1 MKKSLLIQ
9 SVAVAAF
16 VAATA
21 NGWALPP
28 RQHSVSGVITDIDR
42 EARTI
47 TLAPSKADKPLV
59 FVWKNYT
66 RFSRGWSRICLGT
79 LQPGQPVKVYYRRE
93 VGQLVPREVSLR
105 TEPPTRCTSG
115 CACANGAN

>member
-1 MKKSLLIQ
+1 MKTSLLINL
-9 SVAVAAF
+9 VAVAAL

-28 RQHSVSGVITDIDR
+28 RQHSVSGVITDIHRD
-42 EARTI
+42 ARTI
-47 TLAPSKADKPLV
+47 TLAPSKSNQPLV
-59 FVWKNYT
+59 FVWKEYT
-66 RFSRGWSRICLGT
+66 RFSRSWSRICLGT
-79 LQPGQPVKVYYRRE
+79 LQSGQPVKVYYRARSR
-93 VGQLVPREVSLR
+93 QLVPREVSLR

>member
-1 MKKSLLIQ
+1 MKKSLLIH

-16 VAATA
+16 VSAPA
-21 NGWALPP
+21 NGWAMPP
-28 RQHSVSGVITDIDR
+28 RQHSVTGVITGIDR
-42 EARTI
+42 DAHTI

-59 FVWKNYT
+59 FVWRNST
-66 RFSRGWSRICLGT
+66 RFSKGWGRSCLGM
-79 LQPGQPVKVYYRRE
+79 LQPGRTVKVYYRRE

-105 TEPPTRCTSG
+105 TAAPTRCTTG

>member
-1 MKKSLLIQ
+1 MKTSLLIQ

-21 NGWALPP
+21 NGWAMPP
-28 RQHSVSGVITDIDR
+28 RQHSVSGVITDINRD
-42 EARTI
+42 AHTI
-47 TLAPSKADKPLV
+47 KLALSKSNQPLV
-59 FVWKNYT
+59 FVWKDST

-93 VGQLVPREVSLR
+93 IGQLVPREVSLR
-105 TEPPTRCTSG
+105 TETPTRCTTG
-115 CACANGAN
+115 CACVNGAN

>member
-1 MKKSLLIQ
+1 MKTSLLIPT
-9 SVAVAAF
+9 VAVAAF
-16 VAATA
+16 VTATA

-47 TLAPSKADKPLV
+47 TLAPSNGDQPLV
-59 FVWKNYT
+59 FDWKDST
-66 RFSRGWSRICLGT
+66 RFSQGWSRICLGT
-79 LQPGQPVKVYYRRE
+79 LKLRQPVKVYYRRE

-105 TEPPTRCTSG
+105 TETLARCTTG
-115 CACANGAN
+115 RACANGTN

>member
-1 MKKSLLIQ
+1 MKTSLLIQ

-21 NGWALPP
+21 NGWAMPP

-42 EARTI
+42 DAHTI
-47 TLAPSKADKPLV
+47 TLAPSKSNQPLV
-59 FVWKNYT
+59 FVWKGYT
-66 RFSRGWSRICLGT
+66 RFSRSWSRICLGT
-79 LQPGQPVKVYYRRE
+79 LQPGQPVKVYYGRE

-105 TEPPTRCTSG
+105 TEPPMRCASG

>member
-16 VAATA
+16 MAAPA
-21 NGWALPP
+21 NGWAMPP
-28 RQHSVSGVITDIDR
+28 RQHSVFGVITDIDR
-42 EARTI
+42 DAHTI
-47 TLAPSKADKPLV
+47 TLAPSKSNQPLV
-59 FVWKNYT
+59 FVWKGYT
-66 RFSRGWSRICLGT
+66 RFSRSWSRICLGM
-79 LQPGQPVKVYYRRE
+79 LHPGQLVKVYYRRE

>member
-21 NGWALPP
+21 NGWAMPP

-42 EARTI
+42 DAHTI
-47 TLAPSKADKPLV
+47 TLAPSNGDQPLV
-59 FVWKNYT
+59 FVWKGYT
-66 RFSRGWSRICLGT
+66 RFSRIWSRICLGT
-79 LQPGQPVKVYYRRE
+79 LQPAASR
-93 VGQLVPREVSLR
+93 
-105 TEPPTRCTSG
+105 
-115 CACANGAN
+115 